1 MRPRELAQAPRPGPG
16 RTAPCARGRQ
26 HRRVRSTAAARVVTR
41 SGEQGRV
48 RAGVPGRRV
57 SFARGAVDRLLLLDR

>member
-1 MRPRELAQAPRPGPG
+1 M
-16 RTAPCARGRQ
+16 
-26 HRRVRSTAAARVVTR
+26 TR

-57 SFARGAVDRLLLLDR
+57 SFARGAVDRLLLLDRVRGWVEETKGCTG